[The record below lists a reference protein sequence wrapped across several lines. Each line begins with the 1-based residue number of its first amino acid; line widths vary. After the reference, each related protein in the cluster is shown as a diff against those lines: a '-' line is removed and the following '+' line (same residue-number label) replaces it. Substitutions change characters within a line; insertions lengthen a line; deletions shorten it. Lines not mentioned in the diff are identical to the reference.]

1 MQNDQPQLIN
11 QIMQVNFMLFFFYR
25 KIKIEHFFLFFG
37 KVNFYFLSF
46 HLILFKHCILFQTP
60 IQNDQDQDA
69 GFVKTK
75 ANEKKDKKAKRAE
88 EKKRA
93 REREAKKAA
102 NSANDY
108 IPGMEGS
115 IRPADEAV
123 VTNVPEDIHE
133 EFQQRHY
140 VSMPFIFT
148 R

>member
-1 MQNDQPQLIN
+1 M
-11 QIMQVNFMLFFFYR
+11 
-25 KIKIEHFFLFFG
+25 
-37 KVNFYFLSF
+37 
-46 HLILFKHCILFQTP
+46 FQTP
-60 IQNDQDQDA
+60 IQNDQDQDG

-123 VTNVPEDIHE
+123 VTNVTEDIDE